1 MMATLGGVEYQWL
14 VSRWVC
20 ETEGES
26 CAQGE
31 TRVNTGIRESRDTR
45 GIRDYHGWP
54 YTTEEDATV

>member
-26 CAQGE
+26 CDLG
-31 TRVNTGIRESRDTR
+31 S
-45 GIRDYHGWP
+45 
-54 YTTEEDATV
+54 